1 MYNQRSGNDY
11 ARRERVLTEVL
22 SGGLD
27 KTASVARMTAG
38 GMLGGTL
45 IGTYDSRGMSM
56 AERRKH
62 IIRGALLGAGTASS
76 IALLNKNLPRAVRGA
91 VKTSSVAIGSL
102 VGAGVGGGIGAVSAR
117 DGNRLRDG
125 LIGAGVGAGIGAAVG
140 RSYGRGY
147 KGGYARGFKDSG
159 GEAVLVQKRGNEIYM
174 KRTGSDGKPEL
185 LRMKN
190 LDQDTID
197 TIGRMP
203 GAEGGW
209 VSFRI

>member
-27 KTASVARMTAG
+27 KTASVAHRAIAGVAG
-38 GMLGGTL
+38 GGVLGA
-45 IGTYDSRGMSM
+45 YDSKNLSP
-56 AERRKH
+56 AERRRH
-62 IIRGALLGAGTASS
+62 IMMGALLGGGMMGG
-76 IALLNKNLPRAVRGA
+76 IALLNKSLPGAVRGA

-147 KGGYARGFKDSG
+147 KGGYASGLKDSG

-174 KRTGSDGKPEL
+174 KRMGSNGKPEVL
-185 LRMKN
+185 KFKN

-209 VSFRI
+209 VNFRL